1 MIAMD
6 PKTDQDWSEFE
17 SYATN
22 RYARTVVNSLSS
34 PSTALVSTKT
44 RQEIQQT
51 TIDANMVPTG
61 SSTIEMKSITDELI
75 SMRKIIV
82 DLRNHADEVKLYRFS
97 FQIDSIFSF
106 IF

>member
-6 PKTDQDWSEFE
+6 PKIDQEWSEFE

-44 RQEIQQT
+44 RQEMEQT
-51 TIDANMVPTG
+51 AIDGNMVSAA
-61 SSTIEMKSITDELI
+61 SSTIEMKSITDELA

-97 FQIDSIFSF
+97 FQLDSIFSF